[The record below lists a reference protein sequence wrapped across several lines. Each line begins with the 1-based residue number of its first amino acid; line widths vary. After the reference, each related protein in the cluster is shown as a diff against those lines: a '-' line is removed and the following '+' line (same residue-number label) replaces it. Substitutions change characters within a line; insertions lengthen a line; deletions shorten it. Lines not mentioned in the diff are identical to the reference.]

1 MRKIL
6 SCLLFVCFL
15 AVSVHAGE
23 MVEIDLRD
31 GSVIKGELVSLLNG
45 VYTVKSPSAGL
56 LRIPESRI
64 RAITT
69 VIAPIPPDTKRSGAK
84 PNGQAA
90 QNTDR
95 SQGLSPAR
103 NDQINAI
110 QQSMMNDK
118 ATRDKVLSLQD
129 DPQVQ
134 KLLQDPQVL
143 DALRSGDQSRLIGDP
158 RIIDLLKNPAIQ
170 NVIKSMSK

>member
-1 MRKIL
+1 MRKIV
-6 SCLLFVCFL
+6 SSLLFVCLL
-15 AVSVHAGE
+15 AVSAHAGE

-69 VIAPIPPDTKRSGAK
+69 VIAPIPPDIKRGAR

-90 QNTDR
+90 QDTDR
-95 SQGLSPAR
+95 SQALSPSR
-103 NDQINAI
+103 NDQINAM
-110 QQSMMNDK
+110 QQSMVNDK
-118 ATRDKVLSLQD
+118 ATRDKILSLQD

-134 KLLQDPQVL
+134 KLLQDPEVL

-170 NVIKSMSK
+170 DVIKNMPK